1 MYVVWRLQSVWS
13 PIAAGSGAGDVIA
26 VSVFTLHTHDHAE
39 FARHTGQQS
48 SVATLFAQLSQK
60 GACPHGSSVNPSHHA
75 TRHTSQQ
82 QWAGSSATAAAGSG
96 AGEVVAVVGYK
107 TVKRLL
113 DSTLWNPL
121 RHCPSLALFLH
132 HCPLLQCPRLP
143 LQHLPYLSTRAIWVP
158 PLASHT
164 GYKLTGVLTFLFWHL
179 ILRCRK
185 ARVPLAFLDI
195 AQTWLLKDNFES
207 LVTPRHFAESTA
219 SRVCPWI
226 V

>member
-82 QWAGSSATAAAGSG
+82 QWALSRFICHCCSRVWRRWSCRSSWLQDGKAAARLYS
-96 AGEVVAVVGYK
+96 
-107 TVKRLL
+107 VK
-113 DSTLWNPL
+113 ST
-121 RHCPSLALFLH
+121 PSLSISCAF
-132 HCPLLQCPRLP
+132 PSS
-143 LQHLPYLSTRAIWVP
+143 LSTPAMSTSSPATSSVLVHSCNLSAP
-158 PLASHT
+158 V
-164 GYKLTGVLTFLFWHL
+164 GLTY
-179 ILRCRK
+179 
-185 ARVPLAFLDI
+185 
-195 AQTWLLKDNFES
+195 WL
-207 LVTPRHFAESTA
+207 
-219 SRVCPWI
+219 
-226 V
+226 